1 MVQGKVEIAKYNN
14 RAQLRISK
22 ISLMDEAMASSIK
35 DLTIVVDSQNFDSSK
50 TTAVNEVLNKYIG
63 GTGELRFEIVD
74 KSQNYSVPLYSRS
87 KKVKIERELVSILE
101 AIDGIT
107 VKVNGRII
115 ERDVEAQE
123 GVLEEEFIS
132 D

>member
-1 MVQGKVEIAKYNN
+1 
-14 RAQLRISK
+14 
-22 ISLMDEAMASSIK
+22 MDEAMATSIK

-87 KKVKIERELVSILE
+87 KKVKIERELVSVLE

-115 ERDVEAQE
+115 DRGVEAQDE
-123 GVLEEEFIS
+123 LPEEEFIS

>member
-22 ISLMDEAMASSIK
+22 ISLMDEAMANSIK
-35 DLTIVVDSQNFDSSK
+35 DITIVVDSQNFDSSK

-87 KKVKIERELVSILE
+87 KKVKIERELVSVLE
-101 AIDGIT
+101 AIDGIS

-115 ERDVEAQE
+115 ERGVEPQE
-123 GVLEEEFIS
+123 EVLEEEFIS